1 MTGHYAVHDNGKSKN
16 GDLILFVE
24 DDEDSRFVYRLLFEN
39 QGFQVLLAASGDEGL
54 RLAREA
60 MPSAIVMDVSVPGID
75 GWTATQRLKADP
87 QMAGIPVIVL
97 TAHAFP
103 EDRHRAKAVG
113 CDAFL
118 TKPCEPR
125 TVLEEVRRQIAGPG
139 RPA

>member
-1 MTGHYAVHDNGKSKN
+1 MAHNGKPEHAPPEK
-16 GDLILFVE
+16 GDLILLVE
-24 DDEDSRFVYRLLFEN
+24 DDEDSRFVYQLLFED
-39 QGFQVLLAASGDEGL
+39 QGFQVLMAASGEEGL

-60 MPSAIVMDVSVPGID
+60 KPQAIIMDVSIPGVD

-87 QMAGIPVIVL
+87 QIADIPVIVL

-103 EDRHRAKAVG
+103 EDRHRAEAVG
-113 CDAFL
+113 CDAYL

-125 TVLEEVRRQIAGPG
+125 EVLEEVRRQLAGPE